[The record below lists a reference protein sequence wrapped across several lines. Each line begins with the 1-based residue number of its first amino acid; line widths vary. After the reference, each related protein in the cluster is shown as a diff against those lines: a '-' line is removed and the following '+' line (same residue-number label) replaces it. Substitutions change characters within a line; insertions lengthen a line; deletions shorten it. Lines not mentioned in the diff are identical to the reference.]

1 MKVPPGPLVFAE
13 VDVMAKLGE
22 IVELIDGVIADS
34 SVPKNIRRALTEAK
48 DRLQSEDELTVKV
61 SAAIYSIESVSEDV
75 NMPAHARMQ
84 IWSIMSAL
92 EGMKK

>member
-1 MKVPPGPLVFAE
+1 
-13 VDVMAKLGE
+13 MAKLGE
-22 IVELIDGVIADS
+22 IVELVDGVISDS

-61 SAAIYSIESVSEDV
+61 SAAIYLIESVSEDV
-75 NMPAHARMQ
+75 NMPSHARMQ

-92 EGMKK
+92 EGMKR

>member
-1 MKVPPGPLVFAE
+1 
-13 VDVMAKLGE
+13 MANLGE
-22 IVELIDGVIADS
+22 IVELVDGVISDS

-61 SAAIYSIESVSEDV
+61 SAAIYLIESVSEDV
-75 NMPAHARMQ
+75 NMPSHARMQ

-92 EGMKK
+92 EGMKR

>member
-1 MKVPPGPLVFAE
+1 MKFPPGPLYSQRLIQ
-13 VDVMAKLGE
+13 MANLGE
-22 IVELIDGVIADS
+22 IVELVDGVISDS

-61 SAAIYSIESVSEDV
+61 SAAIYLIESVSEDV
-75 NMPAHARMQ
+75 NMPSHARMQ

-92 EGMKK
+92 EGMKR